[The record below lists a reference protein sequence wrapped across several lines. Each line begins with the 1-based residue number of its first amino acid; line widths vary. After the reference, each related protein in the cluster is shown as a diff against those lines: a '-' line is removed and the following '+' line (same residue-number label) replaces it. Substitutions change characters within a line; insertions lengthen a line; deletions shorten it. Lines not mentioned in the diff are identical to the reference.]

1 MRTKFYLLM
10 FLLLGGVSITMAQS
24 HEKTLQIHFESDEF
38 GLDKQDRDELKK
50 LIQEL
55 GNSSYHEITITGHTD
70 HDASEEYNQQLSNR
84 RAQQVRTFLGE
95 NGIQENRIS
104 MNWYGENKPKA
115 SNAKESGKKENRR
128 VEIKVK
134 LYDFKTTSD
143 VINQVGTSK
152 KQSFVI
158 NPNKENKII
167 GEKGIE
173 VKIPANS
180 LETEDGKP
188 IKAGNIKIELTE
200 IYSDADAI
208 TKPVACLKLMQ
219 HKTDKT

>member
-38 GLDKQDRDELKK
+38 GLDKQDRAELKK

-70 HDASEEYNQQLSNR
+70 HDASDEYNQQLSNR

-115 SNAKESGKKENRR
+115 SNTKESGKKENRR

-134 LYDFKTTSD
+134 LYDFKSTSD
-143 VINQVGTSK
+143 VINQISETKTQVIE
-152 KQSFVI
+152 I
-158 NPNKENKII
+158 NPKMDNSEKILTAFCSSSFF
-167 GEKGIE
+167 
-173 VKIPANS
+173 PS
-180 LETEDGKP
+180 LFFP
-188 IKAGNIKIELTE
+188 WHKARN
-200 IYSDADAI
+200 
-208 TKPVACLKLMQ
+208 
-219 HKTDKT
+219 